1 MLRNFITI
9 SPFEIVFG
17 AVLPELCNK
26 CYFPLYWASNDALR
40 NRHDCLCFRN
50 EVFRP
55 EELANFGFTLPA
67 RPVFL
72 VKFHEAQGAFE
83 RLFF

>member
-9 SPFEIVFG
+9 SPFEIGFG
-17 AVLPELCNK
+17 AALPELRNK
-26 CYFPLYWASNDALR
+26 CYFPLYCSTNDALR
-40 NRHDCLCFRN
+40 NRHDCLSFRD

-55 EELANFGFTLPA
+55 EELSNFGLTLPA

-72 VKFHEAQGAFE
+72 VKLHEVHGPFE
-83 RLFF
+83 GLFL